1 MVAIMDFASKE
12 KGIDILCT
20 RDGKVIAE
28 VNNVFYK
35 WTKEKT
41 QDLITGTVSFDK
53 ILDDLYKPFDITIV
67 KTENIISITE
77 IDLLVEGLEQ
87 KKLDINTEIKF
98 IAKGIMK

>member
-1 MVAIMDFASKE
+1 MATIMDFASTG
-12 KGIDILCT
+12 KGVDILCT

-28 VNNVFYK
+28 INNVFYK

-67 KTENIISITE
+67 KTKDIISITE
-77 IDLLVEGLEQ
+77 IDLLVERSEQ
-87 KKLDINTEIKF
+87 EKLDINTEIKF
-98 IAKGIMK
+98 IARDIK

>member
-1 MVAIMDFASKE
+1 MATIMDFASTG
-12 KGIDILCT
+12 KGVDILCT

-28 VNNVFYK
+28 INNVFYK

-53 ILDDLYKPFDITIV
+53 VLDDLCKPFDITIV
-67 KTENIISITE
+67 KTKDIISITE
-77 IDLLVEGLEQ
+77 IDLLVEELEQ

-98 IAKGIMK
+98 IARDIK

>member
-1 MVAIMDFASKE
+1 MTTIMDFASTG
-12 KGIDILCT
+12 KGADILCT

-28 VNNVFYK
+28 INNVFYK

-53 ILDDLYKPFDITIV
+53 VLDDLCKPFDITIV
-67 KTENIISITE
+67 KTKDIISITE

-87 KKLDINTEIKF
+87 KKLDTNTEIKF
-98 IAKGIMK
+98 IARGIS

>member
-1 MVAIMDFASKE
+1 MTTIMDFASTG
-12 KGIDILCT
+12 KGVDILCT

-28 VNNVFYK
+28 INNVFYK

-53 ILDDLYKPFDITIV
+53 ILDDLCKPFDITIV
-67 KTENIISITE
+67 KTKDIISITE

-87 KKLDINTEIKF
+87 KKLDTNTEIKF
-98 IAKGIMK
+98 IARGIS

>member
-1 MVAIMDFASKE
+1 MTTIMDFASTK
-12 KGIDILCT
+12 KGVDILCT

-28 VNNVFYK
+28 INNVFYK

-53 ILDDLYKPFDITIV
+53 VLDDLCKPFDITIV
-67 KTENIISITE
+67 KTKDIISITE

-87 KKLDINTEIKF
+87 KKLDTNTEIKF
-98 IAKGIMK
+98 IARGIS

>member
-1 MVAIMDFASKE
+1 MTTIMDFASTG
-12 KGIDILCT
+12 KGVDILCT

-28 VNNVFYK
+28 INNVFYK

-67 KTENIISITE
+67 KTKDIISITE

-87 KKLDINTEIKF
+87 KKLDTNTEIKF
-98 IAKGIMK
+98 IARGIR

>member
-1 MVAIMDFASKE
+1 MTTIMDFASTG
-12 KGIDILCT
+12 KGVDILCT

-28 VNNVFYK
+28 INNVFYK

-53 ILDDLYKPFDITIV
+53 VLDDLCKPFDITIV
-67 KTENIISITE
+67 KTKDIISITE
-77 IDLLVEGLEQ
+77 IDLLVEELEQ

-98 IAKGIMK
+98 IARDIK

>member
-1 MVAIMDFASKE
+1 MTTIMDFASTG
-12 KGIDILCT
+12 KGVDILCT

-28 VNNVFYK
+28 INNVFYK
-35 WTKEKT
+35 WTKGKT

-53 ILDDLYKPFDITIV
+53 VLDDLCKPFDITIV
-67 KTENIISITE
+67 KTKDIISITE

-98 IAKGIMK
+98 IARGIR

>member
-1 MVAIMDFASKE
+1 MTTIMDFASTG
-12 KGIDILCT
+12 KGVDILCT

-28 VNNVFYK
+28 INNVFYK

-53 ILDDLYKPFDITIV
+53 VLDDLCKPFDITIG
-67 KTENIISITE
+67 KTKDIISITE

-87 KKLDINTEIKF
+87 KKLDTNTEIKF
-98 IAKGIMK
+98 IARGIR

>member
-1 MVAIMDFASKE
+1 MTTIMDFASTG
-12 KGIDILCT
+12 KGVDIVCT

-28 VNNVFYK
+28 INNVFYK

-53 ILDDLYKPFDITIV
+53 VLDDLCKPFDITIV
-67 KTENIISITE
+67 KTKDIISITE

-87 KKLDINTEIKF
+87 KKLDTNTEIKF
-98 IAKGIMK
+98 IAKGIR

>member
-1 MVAIMDFASKE
+1 MTTIMDFASTG
-12 KGIDILCT
+12 KGVDILCT

-28 VNNVFYK
+28 INNVFYK

-53 ILDDLYKPFDITIV
+53 VLDDLCKPFDITIV
-67 KTENIISITE
+67 KTKDIISIIE

-87 KKLDINTEIKF
+87 KKLDTNTEIKF
-98 IAKGIMK
+98 VAKGIR

>member
-1 MVAIMDFASKE
+1 MTTIMDFASTG
-12 KGIDILCT
+12 KGVDILCT

-28 VNNVFYK
+28 INNVFYK

-53 ILDDLYKPFDITIV
+53 ILDDLCKPFDITIV
-67 KTENIISITE
+67 KTKDIISITE

-87 KKLDINTEIKF
+87 KKLDTNTEIKF
-98 IAKGIMK
+98 IARGIR

>member
-1 MVAIMDFASKE
+1 MTTIMDFASTG
-12 KGIDILCT
+12 KGVDILCT

-28 VNNVFYK
+28 INNVFYK

-53 ILDDLYKPFDITIV
+53 VLDDLCKPFDITIV
-67 KTENIISITE
+67 KTKDIISITE

-87 KKLDINTEIKF
+87 KKLDTNTEIKF
-98 IAKGIMK
+98 IARGIS

>member
-1 MVAIMDFASKE
+1 MTTIMDFASTG
-12 KGIDILCT
+12 KGVDILCT

-28 VNNVFYK
+28 INNVFYK

-53 ILDDLYKPFDITIV
+53 VLDDLCKPFDITII
-67 KTENIISITE
+67 KTKDIISITE

-87 KKLDINTEIKF
+87 KKLDTNTEIKF
-98 IAKGIMK
+98 IAKGIR

>member
-1 MVAIMDFASKE
+1 MTTIMDFASTG
-12 KGIDILCT
+12 KGVDILCT

-28 VNNVFYK
+28 INNVFYK

-53 ILDDLYKPFDITIV
+53 VLDDLCKPFDITIV
-67 KTENIISITE
+67 KTKDIISITE

-87 KKLDINTEIKF
+87 KKLDTNTEIKF
-98 IAKGIMK
+98 IARGIR

>member
-1 MVAIMDFASKE
+1 MTTIMDFASTG
-12 KGIDILCT
+12 KGVDILCT

-28 VNNVFYK
+28 INNVFYK

-53 ILDDLYKPFDITIV
+53 VLDDLCKPFDITIV
-67 KTENIISITE
+67 KAKDIISITE

-87 KKLDINTEIKF
+87 KKLDTNTEIKF
-98 IAKGIMK
+98 IARGIS